1 MGLINNLRSAPITLH
16 FLLTQTKDKML
27 GSCGNLLIHSL
38 VQILA
43 SIGPWIWSHGDFSGE
58 ESLRHDLGNK
68 VENMLIKFK
77 VRLLVSA
84 FGKICTEQNP
94 TSLSFTL
101 WHFHEKM
108 SHSLLWK
115 RVMLPLGTEVYSSI
129 GKGEWKIVF
138 LFLKSYSAHLQ
149 QKKKHRCNCTVPRYL
164 REIQFAHVYQ
174 GVEPKVKN
182 WDEDKNKKWI

>member
-1 MGLINNLRSAPITLH
+1 M
-16 FLLTQTKDKML
+16 
-27 GSCGNLLIHSL
+27 HSL

-43 SIGPWIWSHGDFSGE
+43 SMGPRIWSHRDFLGRE
-58 ESLRHDLGNK
+58 LFRYDMGNK

-77 VRLLVSA
+77 VRLFISV

-94 TSLSFTL
+94 TSLRFAL
-101 WHFHEKM
+101 WHFHG
-108 SHSLLWK
+108 LWK
-115 RVMLPLGTEVYSSI
+115 RVMLPLWTEVYSSI
-129 GKGEWKIVF
+129 GKGEWKFVF
-138 LFLKSYSAHLQ
+138 LFFKSYSAHLW
-149 QKKKHRCNCTVPRYL
+149 QKKKHRCICIVPKYL